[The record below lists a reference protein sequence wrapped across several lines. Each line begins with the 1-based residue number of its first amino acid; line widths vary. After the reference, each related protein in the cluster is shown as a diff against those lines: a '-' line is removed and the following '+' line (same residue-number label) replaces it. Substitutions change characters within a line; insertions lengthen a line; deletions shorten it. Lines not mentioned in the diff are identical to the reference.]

1 MLRLAVIGKD
11 VSKSLSPQMHR
22 FILEGL
28 GEECVYDK
36 ISLSEK
42 ELEKRAN
49 ELFSSYDGFNV
60 TIPHKRNILPFLSEL
75 KGDSKV
81 FGAVNTVVT
90 KSRTGHNTD
99 GMGFLT
105 MLDEAGISVANKRI
119 LILGIGGAGRSCI
132 YALAER
138 GAIVS
143 AYGRNQERLEALSK
157 EFDRFTPL
165 HAISRF
171 DYDMVVNC
179 TSVGMHDSEGTTPF
193 IRDDAGED
201 ALERL
206 LENCEVAIDL
216 IYEPRESAFLRLARE
231 KNKRTLNGEAM
242 LFFQAYAADC
252 IFLGRE
258 QSMETARELWRKF
271 REENS

>member
-1 MLRLAVIGKD
+1 MLKLAVIGKD

-22 FILEGL
+22 FILGNL
-28 GEECVYDK
+28 GEECAYEK
-36 ISLSEK
+36 ISLSGE

-49 ELFSSYDGFNV
+49 ELFSCYDGFNV
-60 TIPHKRNILPFLSEL
+60 TIPHKRGILPFLNEL

-90 KSRTGHNTD
+90 KSRTGYNTD

-105 MLDEAGISVANKRI
+105 MLDEAGIGVENKRI

-132 YALAER
+132 YALVGR
-138 GAIVS
+138 GAKVS
-143 AYGRNQERLEALSK
+143 AYGRNKERLEALSR

-165 HAISRF
+165 NSISRF
-171 DYDMVVNC
+171 DYEIIINC
-179 TSVGMHDSEGTTPF
+179 TGVGMHDSEGTTPF
-193 IRDDAGED
+193 ILSEAGGD

-206 LENCEVAIDL
+206 LGNCEAAIDL

-231 KNKRTLNGEAM
+231 KNKTTLNGEAM

-252 IFLGRE
+252 IFSGRE
-258 QSMETARELWRKF
+258 QSIDTARELWKKF